1 MTEMLY
7 FLADEHDRVRLATTG
22 SIEAAND
29 CKPWYFTTPE
39 AAYAHPTAATLLVH
53 AVPAAETIP
62 GAPKGTDINDAVRAD
77 DVVSAIAHADMAYR
91 FAEIGAAE

>member
-1 MTEMLY
+1 MTDMLY
-7 FLADEHDRVRLATTG
+7 FLADEHDRVRL
-22 SIEAAND
+22 SIDGKVEESAN
-29 CKPWYFTTPE
+29 CKPQYFTTPE
-39 AAYAHPTAATLLVH
+39 AAYAHPAADTLLVH

-77 DVVSAIAHADMAYR
+77 EVVSAIAHTDMAYR